1 MDLRPKPD
9 FSALL
14 ELLNSHSVEYMIVG
28 GYALAYHGAPR
39 STGDFDIYIK
49 PDAANARR
57 IVTVLDEF
65 GFGNLGPTKK
75 DFQKTESEVQLGVP
89 PVRMDFI
96 TSLTGVSW
104 EDAAEGRVNGKYGE
118 ISVQY
123 IGRDQLL
130 TNKRATGRK
139 RDLADVEMLEGE

>member
-1 MDLRPKPD
+1 MEIFK
-9 FSALL
+9 
-14 ELLNSHSVEYMIVG
+14 I
-28 GYALAYHGAPR
+28 
-39 STGDFDIYIK
+39 
-49 PDAANARR
+49 
-57 IVTVLDEF
+57 
-65 GFGNLGPTKK
+65 
-75 DFQKTESEVQLGVP
+75 TESEVQLGVP

-104 EDAAEGRVNGKYGE
+104 EDAAGGRVNGKYGE